1 MRAKRGSPP
10 PRKAVVA
17 AVCALIVAM
26 SGAPP
31 GHAWCDFLTIFN
43 SGDSNSEGGFW
54 AAFPA
59 QSVPFGRPSV
69 GPPAGLLTGRLEHA
83 AQALGIPF
91 LSPYLQSIGSNYTH
105 GANFATL
112 ASTVMLPNTSQFVTG
127 ISPFSLAI
135 QLSQMKQFKVRV
147 LELVLEGGSLPPED
161 IFGRSLYTLDI
172 DRNDF
177 PSNLAAVG
185 SDGFKQYL
193 PQVVDQI
200 AWTIRELYAIG
211 GRTFLVSNLAPVGC
225 CPHGCVV
232 SYNDA
237 VEQYNILL
245 KEALRRTQSSLAG
258 ATVVYADIHAVK
270 LELLRHPADHVCC
283 GYGGGAS
290 NFDPRVYCGNTKVID
305 GTAVTATA
313 CADPQNYVSWD
324 GIHAT
329 EAANKLVA
337 AAILGASYLDPPFRL
352 ADHCGLQPIG

>member
-31 GHAWCDFLTIFN
+31 GHAWCDFLAIFN
-43 SGDSNSEGGFW
+43 FGDSNSNTGGFW
-54 AAFPA
+54 ATF
-59 QSVPFGRPSV
+59 FGRPS
-69 GPPAGLLTGRLEHA
+69 GRASDGRLVIDFLT
-83 AQALGIPF
+83 QALGIPF
-91 LSPYLQSIGSNYTH
+91 LSPYLQSIGSNYTD

-112 ASTVMLPNTSQFVTG
+112 VSTVMLSNTSQFVTG

-147 LELVLEGGSLPPED
+147 LELAYKED

-172 DRNDF
+172 DQNDF
-177 PSNLAAVG
+177 TSNLAAVG

-200 AWTIRELYAIG
+200 AWTIRDLPGVEPGARRVLPCVPLEPGI
-211 GRTFLVSNLAPVGC
+211 FDLDE
-225 CPHGCVV
+225 HGCVV

-258 ATVVYADIHAVK
+258 ATVVYADTHAVK
-270 LELLRHPADHVCC
+270 LELFRHPADH
-283 GYGGGAS
+283 
-290 NFDPRVYCGNTKVID
+290 

-337 AAILGASYLDPPFRL
+337 TAILGGSYLDPPFRL
-352 ADHCGLQPIG
+352 ADHCDLQPIG